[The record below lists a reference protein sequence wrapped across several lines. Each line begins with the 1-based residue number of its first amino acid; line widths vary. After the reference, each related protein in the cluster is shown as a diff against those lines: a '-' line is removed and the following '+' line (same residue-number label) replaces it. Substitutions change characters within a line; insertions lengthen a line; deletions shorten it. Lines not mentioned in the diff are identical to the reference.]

1 MEGVGGSPDLVC
13 PSCGGTAADGGGRCL
28 DLECGEAMRTA
39 VSRNPAGDDHVEA
52 GERALVCPSCGGS
65 EEDGGGRCVECDE
78 VLKTTPARPAASAPP
93 AVLPPQPTPAPTACL
108 ATLRAP
114 WAANITVS
122 EGASVLLGSGAGTR
136 FPGEIQARD
145 PDRWISRVH
154 LELSIS
160 NGRLVVKDHGSTNGT
175 WVNDAQID
183 PGVERVLQSGNVI
196 VLAPCPE
203 VDEWDGIALTVV
215 EAP

>member
-1 MEGVGGSPDLVC
+1 MESVGGSRDLVC
-13 PSCGGTAADGGGRCL
+13 PSCGATATDSGGRCA
-28 DLECGEAMRTA
+28 DCGEAMRSARARDTA
-39 VSRNPAGDDHVEA
+39 PDDNLE
-52 GERALVCPSCGGS
+52 GGGQSLVCPSCGGG
-65 EEDGGGRCVECDE
+65 EDDGGGRCVECKE
-78 VLKTTPARPAASAPP
+78 ALKIPPAHTAPLAPP
-93 AVLPPQPTPAPTACL
+93 AVLSPQPTPVPTVCSAAL
-108 ATLRAP
+108 SAP
-114 WAANITVS
+114 WAANIAVN
-122 EGASVLLGSGAGTR
+122 EGASVLLGSGPGTR

-145 PDRWISRVH
+145 PDRWVSRVH

-183 PGVERVLQSGNVI
+183 PGVERVLQSGDVI

-215 EAP
+215 EAS